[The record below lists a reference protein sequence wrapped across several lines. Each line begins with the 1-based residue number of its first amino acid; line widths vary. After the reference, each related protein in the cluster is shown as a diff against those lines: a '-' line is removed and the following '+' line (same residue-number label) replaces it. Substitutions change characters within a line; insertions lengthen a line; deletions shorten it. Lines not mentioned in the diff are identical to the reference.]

1 MYDMS
6 VTELSETV
14 ESLEKTTKELRIL
27 MSMLDND
34 ITEKATLTFEQI
46 QEISFEL
53 NLFREILRSKM
64 ESVRVSF

>member
-53 NLFREILRSKM
+53 NLFREILRDKM
-64 ESVRVSF
+64 DGTRVNF

>member
-6 VTELSETV
+6 ITELSETV